1 MFGYIKPYVPE
12 LKVAEYE
19 KYRAAYCGLC
29 VCIGRATGQLSRMT
43 LSYDLVFLAA
53 VRMVLEGITP
63 EFKPMRCLV
72 HPLKNRLVMLENPA
86 LMYAAR
92 ISAVLADEKNRD
104 DREDEHGVDKLKS
117 AAVRPVLSAFA
128 REAER
133 DLPSECRKNIRD
145 RLEKLYELEK
155 QSCGSA
161 GETANAFGE
170 VLGYVFSLGLE
181 GETAE
186 VARLIGYHTGRFTYI
201 CDAADDMTEDIKK
214 HRYNPLAEGWG
225 DYALND
231 GKMSPMVKEAVM
243 TSAPIELEVL
253 GEALEKLDKTH
264 IMTPVIKN
272 TVYLGMVKSLESAVE
287 DKKDKKKA
295 EKQTENDY

>member
-92 ISAVLADEKNRD
+92 ISAVLAD
-104 DREDEHGVDKLKS
+104 
-117 AAVRPVLSAFA
+117 
-128 REAER
+128 
-133 DLPSECRKNIRD
+133 
-145 RLEKLYELEK
+145 
-155 QSCGSA
+155 
-161 GETANAFGE
+161 
-170 VLGYVFSLGLE
+170 
-181 GETAE
+181 
-186 VARLIGYHTGRFTYI
+186 
-201 CDAADDMTEDIKK
+201 
-214 HRYNPLAEGWG
+214 
-225 DYALND
+225 
-231 GKMSPMVKEAVM
+231 
-243 TSAPIELEVL
+243 
-253 GEALEKLDKTH
+253 
-264 IMTPVIKN
+264 
-272 TVYLGMVKSLESAVE
+272 
-287 DKKDKKKA
+287 
-295 EKQTENDY
+295 

>member
-29 VCIGRATGQLSRMT
+29 VCIGRATGQLSRVT

-128 REAER
+128 REAEK
-133 DLPSECRKNIRD
+133 DLPDDCRKNIRE
-145 RLEKLYELEK
+145 RLEKLYDLEK
-155 QSCGSA
+155 QSCASA
-161 GETANAFGE
+161 G
-170 VLGYVFSLGLE
+170 
-181 GETAE
+181 
-186 VARLIGYHTGRFTYI
+186 
-201 CDAADDMTEDIKK
+201 
-214 HRYNPLAEGWG
+214 
-225 DYALND
+225 
-231 GKMSPMVKEAVM
+231 
-243 TSAPIELEVL
+243 
-253 GEALEKLDKTH
+253 
-264 IMTPVIKN
+264 
-272 TVYLGMVKSLESAVE
+272 
-287 DKKDKKKA
+287 
-295 EKQTENDY
+295 